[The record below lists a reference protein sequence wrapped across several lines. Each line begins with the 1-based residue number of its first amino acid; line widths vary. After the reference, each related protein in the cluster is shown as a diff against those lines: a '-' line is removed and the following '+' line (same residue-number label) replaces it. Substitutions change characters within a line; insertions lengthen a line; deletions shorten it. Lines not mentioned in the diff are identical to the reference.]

1 MTTITIIGNT
11 TAAAELRYTPSGRP
25 VANFTVA
32 VNERR
37 YDKTNNEWVDDGATF
52 YPCAAWGPMGENA
65 AELLADKGVRVIVTG
80 RLKSRSYE
88 TREGE
93 KRTVYEIDVDEFG
106 PSVKFATATVQRNGS
121 SGGGGWSQPQQQPA
135 QGGQWDQP
143 QPPQQ
148 QRRPAPQQRPQAPS
162 NDPWATTPSLDE
174 QPPF

>member
-93 KRTVYEIDVDEFG
+93 KRTVYEIDVDELG

-162 NDPWATTPSLDE
+162 NDPWATPSLDE

>member
-37 YDKTNNEWVDDGATF
+37 YDKTTNEWIDDGATF

-121 SGGGGWSQPQQQPA
+121 SGGGWSQPQQQPA

-143 QPPQQ
+143 QPQQ
-148 QRRPAPQQRPQAPS
+148 QRRQPSQQRPQAPS